1 MNTAA
6 SKTYSHESN
15 FTLKVMGYLAFAFL
29 IAGIGS
35 YLAPLFIPIEF
46 FAGNGTWAIYI
57 AAMALAWTSHRW
69 AQFPRPM
76 NFVVYSLFALIIG
89 VMFYPLLF
97 VSLQTGGTEIVA
109 KAFGITGLLSVAA
122 GVYGSTTSK
131 DLSGFRGFFSVAI
144 MGLII
149 VSIIN
154 AIWYSGIIALI
165 VSGIGVVVFSGFI
178 AYQFQMIKHY
188 PADRAMEAGIGLFI
202 TLFNLLTSVLQLLMG
217 GRD

>member
-1 MNTAA
+1 MNIA
-6 SKTYSHESN
+6 KPQTYSHESN
-15 FTLKVMGYLAFAFL
+15 FTLKVMGYLALAFL

-35 YLAPLFIPIEF
+35 YFAPLLIPVKF
-46 FAGNGTWAIYI
+46 FTGYGTWIIYI
-57 AAMALAWTSHRW
+57 AAMALAWTSHKW

-76 NFVVYSLFALIIG
+76 NFLVYTLFALVIG
-89 VMFYPLLF
+89 IMFYPLLY
-97 VSLQTGGTEIVA
+97 VSLQTGGIEIVA
-109 KAFGITGLLSVAA
+109 KALGITGLLSIAA
-122 GVYGSTTSK
+122 GVYGATTSK
-131 DLSGFRGFFSVAI
+131 DLSGFHGFFSVAI

-154 AIWYSGIIALI
+154 AIWYSGLVSLI
-165 VSGIGVVVFSGFI
+165 VSGIGVIVFSGFI

-188 PADRAMEAGIGLFI
+188 PEDRAMEAGIGLFI